1 MSVTT
6 IYTDGSAVNN
16 VASPDTPAGWGF
28 VLVEGDVGKNHDEGF
43 PEYED
48 FGPVVTDQ
56 TKPEYIGADVGSNNT
71 AELSAIYFAMR
82 FVASGDY
89 SDVTIYTDSQ
99 YAMNIVFGNW
109 SANKNLGLV
118 KKCRQLKDE
127 LDMAGITI
135 TAKHIRAHR
144 GFRWNERADKL
155 AYAAAY
161 RIAPP
166 PL

>member
-1 MSVTT
+1 MSVT

-16 VASPDTPAGWGF
+16 VASPDTPAGWGL
-28 VLVEGDVGKNHDEGF
+28 VVVEGDVGSNHDGGQVT
-43 PEYED
+43 YED
-48 FGPVVTDQ
+48 FGPVVTDR
-56 TKPEYIGADVGSNNT
+56 TKPEFIGADVGSNNT
-71 AELSAIYFAMR
+71 AELSAIYFALR
-82 FVASGDY
+82 FAKGMG
-89 SDVTIYTDSQ
+89 DVTIYTDSQ

-127 LDMAGITI
+127 LDMGGITI